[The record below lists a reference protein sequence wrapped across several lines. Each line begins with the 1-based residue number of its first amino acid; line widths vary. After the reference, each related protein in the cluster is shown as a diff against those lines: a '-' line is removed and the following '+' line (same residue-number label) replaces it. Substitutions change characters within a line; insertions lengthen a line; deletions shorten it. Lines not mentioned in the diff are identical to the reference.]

1 MAESTTNR
9 REKKLL
15 PATVRLVRG
24 THGFVTAIARAGG
37 FRPSYVSD
45 VLAGRRPP
53 SARFLVALVEAAEAQ
68 QLEMLRAA
76 VAAEQVRL
84 RGEG

>member
-1 MAESTTNR
+1 M
-9 REKKLL
+9 
-15 PATVRLVRG
+15 RLVRG

-53 SARFLVALVEAAEAQ
+53 SARFLAALVEAAEAH
-68 QLEMLRAA
+68 QLGVLRT
-76 VAAEQVRL
+76 VVEAEQVRL
-84 RGEG
+84 RGAS